1 MIYSIGELVMKKTI
15 IILLSLLMIIG
26 LVLGGCKIMTQSE
39 NDKIEEIVKSEEV
52 EQIYLKVLTWIDPDA
67 LTEKGKIQKYTIY
80 SFKKIPTGGIFVYL
94 YVNDNKDYTISFNL
108 YKDYNT
114 GKIEYGGGSWSPELV
129 EFVKSKKA
137 E

>member
-1 MIYSIGELVMKKTI
+1 MKKTI

-26 LVLGGCKIMTQSE
+26 LVLGGCKIMTQFE
-39 NDKIEEIVKSEEV
+39 NDQIEEIVKSEEV
-52 EQIYLKVLTWIDPDA
+52 EQIYLKQLTSIDPDA
-67 LTEKGKIQKYTIY
+67 FTEKGKIQKYTID

-94 YVNDNKDYTISFNL
+94 YVNDNKAYTVSINL

-114 GKIEYGGGSWSPELV
+114 GKIKDGAGSWSSELDK
-129 EFVKSKKA
+129 FVKGKKD